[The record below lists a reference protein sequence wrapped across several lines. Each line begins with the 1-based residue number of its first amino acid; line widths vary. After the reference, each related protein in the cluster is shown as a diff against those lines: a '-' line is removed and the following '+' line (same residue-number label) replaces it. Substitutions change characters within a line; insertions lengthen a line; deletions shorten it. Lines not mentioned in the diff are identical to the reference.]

1 MQRVVWINLFL
12 GKRGF
17 FVFFILLA
25 GCAEFRPPLSSLPPT
40 VQTLNLTPVS
50 YDGLLGWQ
58 QDEYTQAF
66 ATFLR
71 SCNKIIKQP
80 ARGQMMPGFAAGK
93 TIDLQRVCR
102 KALQA
107 NIENSSLKV
116 RLFFETWFK
125 LYQVSDGTNKHG
137 LFTGYYEPRLR
148 GSRKRSS
155 KYNVALYRRP
165 PDLISVGLGRF
176 RKGWLG
182 QEISGQLSG
191 VRLVPYASRAAIDRG
206 ALKGRGLELLWVD
219 NAIDAFFLHIQGS
232 GRVVLDTGETVRV
245 GFAGRNG
252 QPYFAIGRDLVKKGI
267 ISKENISLQSIRA
280 WLEKNPNQAVS
291 LMQKNKSYIFFREV
305 TVPQEQAQ
313 SNNGPLGAAGV
324 SLTPGRSLAVDRKY
338 FSMGTPMWIDTSH
351 PLTQDPLRRLMVA
364 QDTGGA
370 IVGPVRGDFFW
381 GAGVQAREA
390 AGRMKQTG
398 QLYILLPHS
407 FR

>member
-1 MQRVVWINLFL
+1 M
-12 GKRGF
+12 
-17 FVFFILLA
+17 
-25 GCAEFRPPLSSLPPT
+25 
-40 VQTLNLTPVS
+40 
-50 YDGLLGWQ
+50 LGWQ
-58 QDEYTQAF
+58 RDDYTQVF

-71 SCNKIIKQP
+71 SCDRIIKQP
-80 ARGQMMPGFAAGK
+80 PRGQMIPGFSVGK
-93 TIDLQRVCR
+93 IIDLQKACQ

-107 NIENSSLKV
+107 NIDNSNKKA

-125 LYQVSDGTNKHG
+125 LYQVSDGKNKHG
-137 LFTGYYEPRLR
+137 LFTGYYEPQLR
-148 GSRKRSS
+148 GSRQRSK
-155 KYNVALYRRP
+155 KYSVALYRRP

-191 VRLVPYASRAAIDRG
+191 VQLVPYASRAEIDGG

-219 NAIDAFFLHIQGS
+219 SALDAFFLHIQGS
-232 GRVVLDTGETVRV
+232 GRVVLDTGEMVRV

-267 ISKENISLQSIRA
+267 ISKDNISLQSIRA
-280 WLEKNPNQAVS
+280 WLEKNPNQAVK
-291 LMQKNKSYIFFREV
+291 LMQKNKSYVFFRELKMSR
-305 TVPQEQAQ
+305 EQGL
-313 SNNGPLGAAGV
+313 NINGPVGAAGV
-324 SLTPGRSLAVDRKY
+324 PLTPGRSLAVDRKY

-351 PLTQDPLRRLMVA
+351 PLTKDPLRRLMIA

-381 GAGVQAREA
+381 GAGAQARET
-390 AGRMKQTG
+390 AGRMKQVG
-398 QLYILLPHS
+398 QLYILLPRS

>member
-1 MQRVVWINLFL
+1 LFL

-17 FVFFILLA
+17 FIFFILLA
-25 GCAEFRPPLSSLPPT
+25 GCAEFRPPLSSPPPT

-71 SCNKIIKQP
+71 SCSKIIKQP
-80 ARGQMMPGFAAGK
+80 ARGQMIPGFAVGK
-93 TIDLQRVCR
+93 TIDLQRVCH

-107 NIENSSLKV
+107 NIENSSPKV

-165 PDLISVGLGRF
+165 PDLVSVGLGRF

-232 GRVVLDTGETVRV
+232 GRIVLDTGETVRV

-267 ISKENISLQSIRA
+267 ISIDNISLQSIRA

-305 TVPQEQAQ
+305 KVPQEQAQ

-370 IVGPVRGDFFW
+370 IVGPVRGDFF
-381 GAGVQAREA
+381 G
-390 AGRMKQTG
+390 GRA
-398 QLYILLPHS
+398 
-407 FR
+407 FRLGKLQGG